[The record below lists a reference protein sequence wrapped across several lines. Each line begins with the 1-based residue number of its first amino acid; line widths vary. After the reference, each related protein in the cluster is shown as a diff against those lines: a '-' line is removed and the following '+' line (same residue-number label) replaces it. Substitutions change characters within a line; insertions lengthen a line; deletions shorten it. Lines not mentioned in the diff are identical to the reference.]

1 MKNMFY
7 VSGSVNL
14 DTSVWMLKL
23 NLVKILEKEIVCI
36 TISQILLVHFC
47 TFFFFHLVSQ

>member
-36 TISQILLVHFC
+36 TISQIFWFIFVL
-47 TFFFFHLVSQ
+47 FFFHLVSQ